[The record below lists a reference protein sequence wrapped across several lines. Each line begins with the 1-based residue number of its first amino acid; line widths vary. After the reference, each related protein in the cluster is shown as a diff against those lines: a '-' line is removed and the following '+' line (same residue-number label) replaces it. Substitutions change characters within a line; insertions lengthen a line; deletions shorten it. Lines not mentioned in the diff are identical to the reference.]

1 MSQQDIKHAML
12 MERVGEGILAAAQ
25 AQERAIDQ
33 QLKALETM
41 GKYVHGILAC
51 LNKKYAY

>member
-1 MSQQDIKHAML
+1 MSQQDMKHAML

-41 GKYVHGILAC
+41 GKYFHGYLVYEIC
-51 LNKKYAY
+51 V